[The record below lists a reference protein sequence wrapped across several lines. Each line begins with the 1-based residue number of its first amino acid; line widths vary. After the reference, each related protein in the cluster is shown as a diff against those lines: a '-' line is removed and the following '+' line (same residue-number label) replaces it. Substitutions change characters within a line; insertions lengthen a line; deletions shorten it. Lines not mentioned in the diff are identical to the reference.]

1 MGFSQS
7 QIMVCETLQSADS
20 CAKALLANMPDGQKL
35 LGFDIEWEPYG
46 AMFSLIFQSFVGC
59 LLSYDGCSIETEQLL
74 TRNHGTPD
82 RSWLREQPARGDRAH
97 GEAPRRPPAAI
108 H

>member
-46 AMFSLIFQSFVGC
+46 AIFSLIF
-59 LLSYDGCSIETEQLL
+59 
-74 TRNHGTPD
+74 
-82 RSWLREQPARGDRAH
+82 
-97 GEAPRRPPAAI
+97 
-108 H
+108 